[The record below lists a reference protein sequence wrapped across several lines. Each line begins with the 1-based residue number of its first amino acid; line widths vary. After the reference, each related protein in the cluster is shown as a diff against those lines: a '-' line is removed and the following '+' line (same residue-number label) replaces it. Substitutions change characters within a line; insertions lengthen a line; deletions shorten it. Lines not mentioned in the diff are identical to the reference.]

1 MSKNTKETKGQG
13 ASATKGNV
21 TPKLTI
27 ASGLIKGFKNEQQA
41 IQTRERE
48 QEPLVA
54 APDEPESNPVTS
66 TATNTSQPVGS
77 QATPE
82 GGRKSIAIA
91 DCVSNPYNPRVF
103 YPEAKIQELAL
114 TLQREGQ
121 IEAIK
126 FTRLPQFP
134 GKYVII
140 DGERR
145 LRAKRS
151 LGETHIDAE
160 ERHDVLP
167 IDLYTT
173 AYRANN
179 DHERQSIFDDAIAW
193 QQLIEKQ
200 VVVDQN
206 SLAEKVTKDK
216 AYVSKVLSLNA
227 LPRAIRER
235 MAESA
240 DRVGL
245 QAAYCLKLIYDRV
258 GEEGA
263 DRHLT
268 AVIEGKRTVRE
279 LELVL
284 RNLQG
289 PGATTKRS
297 RTRYHQ
303 LFDFKADG
311 VQRGQLKTFPDGR
324 ISLELKE
331 IPADKQEALAEKLK
345 ALVDQELVE
354 PSAGKQ

>member
-1 MSKNTKETKGQG
+1 MQGASTTKGQPI
-13 ASATKGNV
+13 
-21 TPKLTI
+21 PKLTL

-48 QEPLVA
+48 QEPPPA
-54 APDEPESNPVTS
+54 SPQEQE
-66 TATNTSQPVGS
+66 SQPVTETTANTVEPAAGPTAS
-77 QATPE
+77 AV

-193 QQLIEKQ
+193 QQLIEQQ
-200 VVVDQN
+200 VVADQN

-227 LPRAIRER
+227 LPRAILER

-245 QAAYCLKLIYDRV
+245 QAAYCLKLIFDRV

-279 LELVL
+279 LELIL

-289 PGATTKRS
+289 PGATAKRS

-354 PSAGKQ
+354 PSAG